1 MNQILFQI
9 LILFSKLP
17 LKILYA
23 LSDVFFFLN
32 FYLIGYRKKVVY
44 TNLRNSFPEKSDAEL
59 KKIQKKFFRN
69 FGDFLIETLKLF
81 TISKKTSLEITS
93 YKGINLFEKA
103 YENKQNIIILAG
115 HNFNW
120 EFATVVKEFIPQE
133 NYYPIYRKLQ
143 SEFWDQKVRESRE
156 RFGAKLLESKM
167 VMRTIIKEKN
177 DGNSIYG
184 FLADQSPHH
193 SSIQF
198 GVNFLNQATPVFT
211 GYNRISNKN
220 NMMVLYADTTKIKRG
235 KYLIHFKEIHPEN
248 ESGFEEY
255 ELVVKFN
262 KILEERIKKNPENWL
277 WTHKRWKYADYL
289 DAEKM
294 YHGKDYK
301 I

>member
-1 MNQILFQI
+1 MNSILFQI
-9 LILFSKLP
+9 LVLFSKLP

-23 LSDVFFFLN
+23 FSDVFFFLN
-32 FYLIGYRKKVVY
+32 YYIIGYRKKVVY
-44 TNLRNSFPEKSDAEL
+44 NNLRNSFPEKSDAEL

-69 FGDFLIETLKLF
+69 FTDFLIETLKMF

-93 YKGINLFEKA
+93 YKGIDLFEKA
-103 YENKQNIIILAG
+103 YKNKQNIIVLSG

-120 EFATVVKEFIPQE
+120 EFATIVKVFIPQE

-143 SEFWDQKVRESRE
+143 SEFWDEKVRESRE
-156 RFGAKLLESKM
+156 RFGAKLLESKL
-167 VMRTIIKEKN
+167 VMRTVLQEKN
-177 DGNSIYG
+177 DGNSVYC
-184 FLADQSPHH
+184 FLADQTPHQNN
-193 SSIQF
+193 IQF
-198 GVNFLNQATPVFT
+198 GVNFLNQPTPVFT

-220 NMMVLYADTTKIKRG
+220 NMMVLYADINKIKRG
-235 KYLIHFKEIHPEN
+235 KYLIHFKEILPEN
-248 ESGFEEY
+248 ETGFEDD

-262 KILEERIKKNPENWL
+262 KILENTIRKHPENWL
-277 WTHKRWKYADYL
+277 WTHKRWKYAHVL